1 VFIGTNDFLNYIPSS
16 KENDEKF
23 VRLCL
28 KALTRQINRLKAI
41 GATHIVL
48 FNMRDLKLSPLAHE
62 LADRY
67 QNDYLVKLTD
77 MVNLY
82 NSLLKDHYKDSKQV
96 RVFDINQFD
105 ASYFYTKLG
114 SPCYVNN
121 GNYIDPQNAPCLDR
135 SNHFFYDRV
144 HLTSSMN
151 KELAKEVAR
160 FIVQ

>member
-1 VFIGTNDFLNYIPSS
+1 MIPVIFYLHGTIYVVSVFFYSFDFLI
-16 KENDEKF
+16 
-23 VRLCL
+23 
-28 KALTRQINRLKAI
+28 
-41 GATHIVL
+41 
-48 FNMRDLKLSPLAHE
+48 
-62 LADRY
+62 
-67 QNDYLVKLTD
+67 
-77 MVNLY
+77 
-82 NSLLKDHYKDSKQV
+82 NSLFCSWITISFESAGYLWRQLFRQFKDHYKDSKQV

-121 GNYIDPQNAPCLDR
+121 GNYIDPQNAPCLDQ